1 VEAERIEHGLSDKSA
16 ELLELLGMALERDE
30 SLGTRVRALISE
42 LRTYEK
48 HQEPSKNVR

>member
-1 VEAERIEHGLSDKSA
+1 
-16 ELLELLGMALERDE
+16 MALERDE

-42 LRTYEK
+42 LRAYEK